1 MNSPA
6 IRFAGFT
13 DDWEERK
20 LGDLVEVSSASRVHK
35 HEWTTSGVPFF
46 RSSDVVSAF
55 KGVANERAFISQKLF
70 EELATRSGK
79 VQEGDVLITG
89 GGSIGIPYKVPS
101 NAPLYF
107 KDADLLWLKQS
118 GKLDGDFLYTF
129 FTAPIF
135 RTYVKSI
142 SHIGTIAHYTIEQ
155 VKETP
160 ILLPQI
166 VEQSK
171 IGTLFFNIDRLIN
184 LHQREHDKTVNI
196 KKALLE
202 KMLPKDGEDKPEIR
216 FAGFTDAWEQRK
228 LGDIASFS
236 KGQGYSKGDLQEEG
250 TPIILYGRLYTKYE
264 TVISSVDTF
273 VHAKENS
280 VYSRGNEVIVPASGE
295 TAEDIARAAVVEDA
309 GILLGGDLNIL
320 HPHPIINPVFLAL
333 TISNGERQK
342 DLSKRAQG
350 KSVVHIHNS
359 DLQEVILAYPSL
371 DEQNKIGPLF
381 RNFDRLLALHKRE
394 LTKLQNIK
402 KALLEKMFV

>member
-1 MNSPA
+1 MSSPA

-13 DDWEERK
+13 EDWEEREFENLVSRVPSMAEGEPGLPSVEYEDIVSGQGQLNKNIYEKQNNKRGIYFRPGDILFGK
-20 LGDLVEVSSASRVHK
+20 LRPYLQNWLAPNFTGIAVGDWWVLRPNDANSEFIYALIQSLKYQEVSNL
-35 HEWTTSGVPFF
+35 TTGTKMPRSDWNIVSKTPF
-46 RSSDVVSAF
+46 
-55 KGVANERAFISQKLF
+55 IL
-70 EELATRSGK
+70 
-79 VQEGDVLITG
+79 
-89 GGSIGIPYKVPS
+89 PS
-101 NAPLYF
+101 EMA
-107 KDADLLWLKQS
+107 
-118 GKLDGDFLYTF
+118 
-129 FTAPIF
+129 
-135 RTYVKSI
+135 
-142 SHIGTIAHYTIEQ
+142 EQ
-155 VKETP
+155 A
-160 ILLPQI
+160 
-166 VEQSK
+166 K
-171 IGTLFFNIDRLIN
+171 IGATFCDLDRLIT

>member
-1 MNSPA
+1 MSSPA

-13 DDWEERK
+13 EDWEEREFENLVSRVPSMAEGEPGLPSVEYEDIVSGQGQLNKNIYEKQNNKRGIYFRPGDILFGK
-20 LGDLVEVSSASRVHK
+20 LRPYLQNWLAPNFTGIAVGDWWVLRPNDANSEFIYALIQSLKYQEVSNL
-35 HEWTTSGVPFF
+35 TTGTKMPRSDWNIVSKTPF
-46 RSSDVVSAF
+46 
-55 KGVANERAFISQKLF
+55 IL
-70 EELATRSGK
+70 
-79 VQEGDVLITG
+79 
-89 GGSIGIPYKVPS
+89 PS
-101 NAPLYF
+101 EMA
-107 KDADLLWLKQS
+107 
-118 GKLDGDFLYTF
+118 
-129 FTAPIF
+129 
-135 RTYVKSI
+135 
-142 SHIGTIAHYTIEQ
+142 EQ
-155 VKETP
+155 A
-160 ILLPQI
+160 
-166 VEQSK
+166 K
-171 IGTLFFNIDRLIN
+171 IGATFCDLDRLIT

-264 TVISSVDTF
+264 TVISIVDTF

>member
-1 MNSPA
+1 MSSPA

-13 DDWEERK
+13 EDWEEREFENLVSRVPSMAEGEPGLPSVEYEDIVSGQGQLNKNIYEKQNNKRGIYFRPGDILFGK
-20 LGDLVEVSSASRVHK
+20 LRPYLQNWLAPNFTGIAVGDWWVLRPNDANSEFIYALIQSLKYQEVSNL
-35 HEWTTSGVPFF
+35 TTGTKMPRSDWNIVSKTPF
-46 RSSDVVSAF
+46 
-55 KGVANERAFISQKLF
+55 IL
-70 EELATRSGK
+70 
-79 VQEGDVLITG
+79 
-89 GGSIGIPYKVPS
+89 PS
-101 NAPLYF
+101 EMA
-107 KDADLLWLKQS
+107 
-118 GKLDGDFLYTF
+118 
-129 FTAPIF
+129 
-135 RTYVKSI
+135 
-142 SHIGTIAHYTIEQ
+142 EQ
-155 VKETP
+155 A
-160 ILLPQI
+160 
-166 VEQSK
+166 K
-171 IGTLFFNIDRLIN
+171 IGATFCDLDRLIT

-250 TPIILYGRLYTKYE
+250 TPIILYGRLYTKDE